1 MIFFLSCR
9 YFSFNRLLSAN
20 RKYRHHRDHRWNQ
33 AAMRLRY
40 NRWWF
45 TEHQPGG
52 TRKCSTVRT
61 FLPLNYS
68 TIGTGYRR
76 RQRCIALFKDNWE
89 PKEEYLGNMML
100 KTIVELYSPP
110 QKELFTFRTRST
122 FSSLQICCHFFD
134 NSNFVRSCVSETF
147 ACMEQSV
154 THWFVKLITSEYQVE
169 QDLIIMTYS

>member
-20 RKYRHHRDHRWNQ
+20 RKYRNHRDHRWNQ

-40 NRWWF
+40 DRWWL

-52 TRKCSTVRT
+52 TRKCSIVRT

-76 RQRCIALFKDNWE
+76 RQRCIALFKDNRE

-100 KTIVELYSPP
+100 KTIVELYPPP
-110 QKELFTFRTRST
+110 QKELLTFRTRST
-122 FSSLQICCHFFD
+122 FSYLQICCHFFD
-134 NSNFVRSCVSETF
+134 NSNFVRNVSSLTLRE
-147 ACMEQSV
+147 
-154 THWFVKLITSEYQVE
+154 
-169 QDLIIMTYS
+169 